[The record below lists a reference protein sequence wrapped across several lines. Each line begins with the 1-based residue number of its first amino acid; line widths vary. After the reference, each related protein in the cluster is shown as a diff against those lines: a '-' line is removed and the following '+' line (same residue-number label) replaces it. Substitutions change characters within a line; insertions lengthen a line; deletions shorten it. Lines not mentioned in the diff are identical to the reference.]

1 MPGFMPGI
9 HVLLVASKTWMA
21 GTSAGMTIPL
31 GANCPALP
39 FGGNCANP

>member
-1 MPGFMPGI
+1 MPGFMLGI

-31 GANCPALP
+31 EANCPALP